1 MGVVDFVS
9 KNISILDDSIEFSK
23 KFASHAP
30 LSISSI
36 KKSINAVE
44 ENQQIK
50 NEVYDEIKASI
61 LKAINSDDY
70 LEGQKAF
77 KEKRKP
83 NFSGK

>member
-1 MGVVDFVS
+1 MIYHRIR
-9 KNISILDDSIEFSK
+9 KNASIF
-23 KFASHAP
+23 FFGHRGAP
-30 LSISSI
+30 KLIKENTIASI

-44 ENQQIK
+44 ENQVIK
-50 NEVYDEIKASI
+50 DEVYDDIKASI
-61 LKAINSDDY
+61 LKAINSEDY